1 MNELPLESCLD
12 ALAGGDS
19 LEACLARFPE
29 QRRELEPL
37 LRAAIQL
44 QSFRTVTA
52 PADFRLAARQRLLVQ
67 STIPP
72 QPRSAPWQQL
82 GAALLAALRRPL
94 AAPTLMRVAL
104 LVIVVLMGATATS
117 YAAQAA
123 LPGSPLYGAKRL
135 GEQVQLRLAT
145 DPLAYRLD
153 LAQRRLEEA
162 KALQDRRSIQLV
174 PDVLADY
181 QETLTV
187 WQEMQGESKAK
198 ASPDVERQL
207 QDQLTLLSAL
217 ADRAPAAQLGA
228 FRGSQAAAEKALAG
242 LLPPPVPSLT
252 APRTPQPPSTS
263 APGMGVS
270 STPTATATPQPK
282 ATPRDEPTAAGVTP
296 AETPAI
302 ATPGSDGHDAPGRTP
317 GPDAGHGTPAPTRSP
332 DGGPGTP
339 PTTRGPEGGHGTPP
353 PTHGPDGG
361 HGTPPPTRSPD
372 GGPGAPPP
380 TRGPDGGHATPPPTR
395 GPDAPANTP
404 GPGSGPG
411 TPDQPP
417 GPGGG
422 AGGSGQLPRPDRG
435 TSTAASAPDT
445 GGGGEQVAVDGM

>member
-12 ALAGGDS
+12 ALARGDS

-72 QPRSAPWQQL
+72 RPRSAPWQQL

-104 LVIVVLMGATATS
+104 LVIVVLAGASATS

-135 GEQVQLRLAT
+135 GEQMQLHLAT

-174 PDVLADY
+174 PEVLADY

-187 WQEMQGESKAK
+187 WQEMQGDSKAK

-228 FRGSQAAAEKALAG
+228 FRGSQAAVEKALAG

-361 HGTPPPTRSPD
+361 HGTPPPTR
-372 GGPGAPPP
+372 
-380 TRGPDGGHATPPPTR
+380 

-404 GPGSGPG
+404 EPGSGPAA
-411 TPDQPP
+411 PDQPP

-422 AGGSGQLPRPDRG
+422 VGGSGQPPGPDRG
-435 TSTAASAPDT
+435 PGAAPLAPGTAD
-445 GGGGEQVAVDGM
+445 GGQVAGGRGT